1 LKAKSHMATAH
12 AIRPQSIRYEDW
24 KGPIQTA
31 MDLDQLVAIVR
42 AYFAAWRHEDLRLLP
57 LDVSA
62 TALPN
67 SEAIVARAVMASQA
81 ELMWKG
87 DEAAYKLVRE
97 MALTLGAASVRLRH
111 LHAMRTVF

>member
-1 LKAKSHMATAH
+1 MATAH
-12 AIRPQSIRYEDW
+12 AVRPQSIRYADW
-24 KGPIQTA
+24 KGPIQMA

-42 AYFAAWRHEDLRLLP
+42 AYLAAWRYEDLRLLP
-57 LDVSA
+57 GEVSA
-62 TALPN
+62 TALPS

-111 LHAMRTVF
+111 LHALRNAL

>member
-1 LKAKSHMATAH
+1 MHTAQ
-12 AIRPQSIRYEDW
+12 AIRPHSIRYEDW
-24 KGPIQTA
+24 KGPIQMA

-42 AYFAAWRHEDLRLLP
+42 AYLAEWPFEDLRLLP
-57 LDVSA
+57 EQVSA

-81 ELMWKG
+81 ELMWRG

-97 MALTLGAASVRLRH
+97 MALTLGAASARLRH
-111 LHAMRTVF
+111 LHAMRTTF